1 MSLSKCTPM
10 IFATTI
16 ATAMF
21 AVLPVIS
28 LAQSTNYIFAPN
40 STFTLNAGLA
50 GPQLFDLSGTFTLN
64 EPPSVATVTNV
75 VLGLTANP
83 SNLNLNNP
91 LTTAAGVT
99 ALLEND
105 AFGVVPSPANQTVY
119 ESAVSPLFG
128 AAGNNVHSITVDN
141 NSGNVTISGIGSN
154 DPVPVFLDG
163 TTFEFSATATAVAV
177 PEPTGLPV
185 CLLLATTFFARRRR
199 DASFTPA

>member
-1 MSLSKCTPM
+1 MSIPKCKSM
-10 IFATTI
+10 VFAT
-16 ATAMF
+16 AMVTAMF

-64 EPPSVATVTNV
+64 ETPSVATVTNV

-83 SNLNLNNP
+83 ANLNLNDP
-91 LTTAAGVT
+91 LTTAAGV
-99 ALLEND
+99 ADLLEND
-105 AFGVVPSPANQTVY
+105 AFGVAPSIASLTVY
-119 ESAVSPLFG
+119 ESVLNAVNG
-128 AAGNNVHSITVDN
+128 GIGGNVHSITVDN

-163 TTFEFSATATAVAV
+163 TTFEFSATATAVAAV
-177 PEPTGLPV
+177 SYTHLTLPTKRIV
-185 CLLLATTFFARRRR
+185 
-199 DASFTPA
+199 

>member
-1 MSLSKCTPM
+1 MSIPKCKSM
-10 IFATTI
+10 VFAT
-16 ATAMF
+16 AMVTAMF
-21 AVLPVIS
+21 AVLPVVS
-28 LAQSTNYIFAPN
+28 LAQSTNYIFSPN

-64 EPPSVATVTNV
+64 ESPSVATVTNV

-105 AFGVVPSPANQTVY
+105 AFSVIPSPANQTVY

-163 TTFEFSATATAVAV
+163 TTFEFSASAVTV

-185 CLLLATTFFARRRR
+185 CLLLAITFIIRRKRG
-199 DASFTPA
+199 DSSSLA

>member
-21 AVLPVIS
+21 AVLPVVS

-64 EPPSVATVTNV
+64 ETPSVATVTNV

-199 DASFTPA
+199 GISFTQS